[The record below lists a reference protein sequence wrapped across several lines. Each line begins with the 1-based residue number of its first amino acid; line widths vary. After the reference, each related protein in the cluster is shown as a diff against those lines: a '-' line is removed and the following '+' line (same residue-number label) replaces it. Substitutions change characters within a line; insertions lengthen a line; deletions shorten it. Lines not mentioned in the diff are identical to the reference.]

1 MKYILFVGENAAG
14 TDDIKNAP
22 GNSKENQTMPSWQ
35 EPVWHSSPGKGGPSD
50 FQKNLPIL
58 QLCEMSL
65 NS

>member
-35 EPVWHSSPGKGGPSD
+35 EPVWHSSPGKRGA
-50 FQKNLPIL
+50 
-58 QLCEMSL
+58 
-65 NS
+65 